1 MKEKYVVYEIN
12 EEELNEILGGEKQTN
27 YYPPVL
33 CAYCR
38 NTSIVG
44 GYIVKNRTGSIL
56 KVHFAEPMC
65 ENCAQ
70 KDVDLYLKFGW
81 EFVSWL

>member
-12 EEELNEILGGEKQTN
+12 EEELNEILGGEKLAD
-27 YYPPVL
+27 YPPRL
-33 CAYCR
+33 CTRCR
-38 NTSIVG
+38 STPIVN
-44 GYIVKNRTGSIL
+44 GYIVKNREGSIL
-56 KVHFAEPMC
+56 KVHFADPLC

-70 KDVDLYLKFGW
+70 ADVELYLKFGW

>member
-12 EEELNEILGGEKQTN
+12 EEELNEILGGEKLAD
-27 YYPPVL
+27 YPPRL
-33 CAYCR
+33 CTRCR
-38 NTSIVG
+38 KTPIVG

-56 KVHFAEPMC
+56 KVHFADPLC
-65 ENCAQ
+65 KNCAQ
-70 KDVDLYLKFGW
+70 PDVDLYLKFGW